1 MEEKKIVGHMQING
15 SVDITDPC
23 YDRDVWCR
31 INDMKVRPG
40 DYECSYFMTNFP
52 WEYDGKNGD
61 DWCVTR
67 ARIAHVDVM
76 TELESTGFSECDEA
90 EEIGEIGVDAGLA
103 GFFKNKP
110 DFSDEEWHEFCRAM
124 RAMRAM
130 DEQAYLTDLG
140 FWTSSGYGDGG
151 YPVYAVKRG
160 GEIVA
165 LEIVFI
171 A

>member
-1 MEEKKIVGHMQING
+1 MEEKKIVGYMPING

-31 INDMKVRPG
+31 MNAVKVRPG
-40 DYECSYFMTNFP
+40 DYECSYFMANFT
-52 WEYDGKNGD
+52 WEYDGKKGD

-76 TELESTGFSECDEA
+76 TELESTGFSDCDEA

-103 GFFKNKP
+103 GFFGDKP

-124 RAMRAM
+124 RAMRAR

-151 YPVYAVKRG
+151 YPVYAVKRD